1 MSFSDDF
8 GRCVEN
14 SLPSELVDLLTDPE
28 IALKFA
34 AELIG
39 GAGVEEALVAVGV
52 GVEAAAAAAAAV
64 AAAGIAVAAIVAAVL
79 SGCVAAATA
88 SSIWDAIQ
96 SLGGSVW
103 DVLKSPLADAGFSAP
118 SDAAAA

>member
-1 MSFSDDF
+1 MSFGDDF
-8 GRCVEN
+8 GKCVQN
-14 SLPSELVDLLTDPE
+14 NLPSELIDLLSDPE
-28 IALKFA
+28 TALKFVY
-34 AELIG
+34 ELIG
-39 GAGVEEALVAVGV
+39 GASVEEALVAVGI

-64 AAAGIAVAAIVAAVL
+64 AAAGIAVAVIVSTVL

-103 DVLKSPLADAGFSAP
+103 DVLKSPLAD
-118 SDAAAA
+118 